1 MLTEAL
7 AYVDAGLSVL
17 PCRSGQ
23 KRPAA
28 QLLPPAFDP
37 DTGAVL
43 TTATGHVRHTWKPYQ
58 QRLPTHQEIYRWF
71 TDAAADAVA
80 VLGGAVSGNLEILD
94 FDAPEIL
101 GPWGNLVMHIDADL
115 LPRLPLVQSPS
126 GGWHVY
132 YRALHVAGN
141 QKLAVD
147 PAQEK
152 PTLIETRAE
161 GGYVLAP
168 PSRGYT
174 LLRGTLTEVPVLT
187 PSEQQTLLTAA
198 RHFDQREPE
207 PEPRPRP
214 RRSQRRLSDT
224 GLRPGDDY
232 NARGDIRALLRRH
245 GWRHVRSDGRQEYW
259 RRPGKRRSWSAT
271 LLDAG
276 DGRWF
281 YNFSSNALG
290 LEPDAAYT
298 PFALY
303 ATLEHG
309 RDFSAAARA
318 LAREGYG
325 E

>member
-1 MLTEAL
+1 MLNEAL

-43 TTATGHVRHTWKPYQ
+43 TTATGQLRHTWKPYQ

-71 TDAAADAVA
+71 VDGAADAVGII
-80 VLGGAVSGNLEILD
+80 GGAVSGHLAILD

-101 GPWGNLVMHIDADL
+101 GPWANLVMLIDANL

-147 PAQEK
+147 PEQDK

-161 GGYVLAP
+161 GGYALAP
-168 PSRGYT
+168 PSSGYT

-187 PSEQQTLLTAA
+187 PTEHQMLLTAA
-198 RHFDQREPE
+198 RHFDQRESE
-207 PEPRPRP
+207 TQPRPRHARQHVP
-214 RRSQRRLSDT
+214 DT

-232 NARGDIRALLRRH
+232 NARGDVRALLRQH
-245 GWRHVRSDGRQEYW
+245 GWRYVRSDGRQEYW

-271 LLDAG
+271 LLDEG

-281 YNFSSNALG
+281 YNFSSNAPG

-303 ATLEHG
+303 ATLQHCG
-309 RDFSAAARA
+309 DFSAAAKA
-318 LAREGYG
+318 LARVGYG
-325 E
+325 D